1 MNRLEDTKPMAIKRP
16 FCRAK
21 IFQPFDALPGLREL
35 LREKEREHERAFYQD
50 AVNGT
55 IANGKHSERCA
66 FGSAKRGA
74 LDLRGCSVALRS
86 SQPELICEAV
96 KRISRFIAMTQ

>member
-21 IFQPFDALPGLREL
+21 IFQPFDALPGLLEL
-35 LREKEREHERAFYQD
+35 LRKKEREHERAFYQD
-50 AVNGT
+50 AANET

-66 FGSAKRGA
+66 FGSAICA
-74 LDLRGCSVALRS
+74 LGNHRNEVSSHERS
-86 SQPELICEAV
+86 I
-96 KRISRFIAMTQ
+96 